1 MDPQVVP
8 APARKFMKKHQMLM
22 LFLALVALIAI
33 GVGVYYYNQYT
44 SLNNIIKN
52 PNLAVT
58 KQTQQLITQVGK
70 LMELPKDEQPT
81 VATVTDA
88 SKLKGQAFFANAV
101 NGDKVLIYVKAR
113 KAILYDPVKNVIVDV
128 APVNISQN
136 QTPAPSGTQV
146 QTQTAVA
153 TPTSVPTSA
162 PTATVAPTR

>member
-8 APARKFMKKHQMLM
+8 APARKFMKKHQLLM
-22 LFLALVALIAI
+22 LFLALVALAAI

-58 KQTQQLITQVGK
+58 KQAQQLVAQVGK
-70 LMELPKDEQPT
+70 LIELPKDEQPT

-88 SKLKGQAFFANAV
+88 SKLKDQAFFKNAV

-128 APVNISQN
+128 APVNIAQN
-136 QTPAPSGTQV
+136 QT
-146 QTQTAVA
+146 
-153 TPTSVPTSA
+153 TPVPPEIQQRQA
-162 PTATVAPTR
+162 PTAIPTQIPAK